1 MKQERLPIKQPRP
14 TAAVG
19 EMALKCAGCPL
30 AELCRTRQA
39 VPGCEQK
46 AASQQEVRAALQDDS
61 VNVVT
66 AHGGASRTAKK
77 LQEMHRLTAL
87 AAEEAKRRAEQQAAS
102 QRRASK
108 PAPPPVRRP
117 QPAKKPDKPSFVER
131 FLQEV
136 EQVIRG

>member
-1 MKQERLPIKQPRP
+1 MKQERLHIKQPRP

-30 AELCRTRQA
+30 AALCRTRQA
-39 VPGCEQK
+39 
-46 AASQQEVRAALQDDS
+46 AQEVRAALQDDS